1 MSTQAG
7 GLIAQFKKFSMGM
20 TQRVLIRGLQQK
32 DATFFSSVITMI
44 MLGAM
49 VDMMRSKA
57 FDQDYSQK
65 SYSDKFMDAF
75 ERSGVGGIFMD
86 VGNSAERLMT
96 ADRGAML
103 GGVFGPT
110 GSNVDKLLNV
120 AIGDESQTASNVRR
134 LIPFQNIWYMD
145 SIFDQIEKGLQ

>member
-1 MSTQAG
+1 
-7 GLIAQFKKFSMGM
+7 
-20 TQRVLIRGLQQK
+20 
-32 DATFFSSVITMI
+32 
-44 MLGAM
+44 
-49 VDMMRSKA
+49 MMRSKA